1 MRTNMKED
9 KRILEYRNDVL
20 EKIERN
26 ENVEDFV
33 FSINDI
39 EVGILEMSVY
49 LEDEKIIQKLLE
61 IGIDPNGK
69 KGLDEI
75 SPLSI
80 AVELNNKN
88 IVDLLIK
95 YRANVNQ
102 SDELGITPLITAT
115 KNNNIG
121 IIKSLVIAGANIYK
135 SDFYGQS
142 AISVVGSGDNHEVF
156 DFFTKIMSKND
167 DFKEYYDNIL
177 FSAIASKNMTFVKK
191 FAELNDINRV
201 HNNQGKTSLHIAVEN
216 DYLEVIPF
224 LLSKGVSINQP
235 DKNGDF
241 IYNLS
246 YQCQYLSEKRQSI
259 VNRLIENHVP
269 LKHRIEAIKS
279 TIPSLPLF
287 ENKNTSPKRKIH

>member
-1 MRTNMKED
+1 MKED
-9 KRILEYRNDVL
+9 KRLLEYRKNVL
-20 EKIERN
+20 EKIAKN
-26 ENVEDFV
+26 EKIEDFV
-33 FSINDI
+33 FSINDMEI
-39 EVGILEMSVY
+39 GILEMSVY
-49 LEDEKIIQKLLE
+49 LEDEEIIQKILE
-61 IGIDPNGK
+61 IGINPNGK
-69 KGLDEI
+69 KGLDDI

-80 AVELNNKN
+80 AVELDNKN

-102 SDELGITPLITAT
+102 VDDFGITPIITAT
-115 KNNNIG
+115 KNNNIE

-142 AISVVGSGDNHEVF
+142 ATSIVGAGDNHEVF
-156 DFFTKIMSKND
+156 DFFTKIMSKDD
-167 DFKEYYDNIL
+167 DFKTYYDNIL

-191 FAELNDINRV
+191 FAELNDIKSIY
-201 HNNQGKTSLHIAVEN
+201 NNQGKTSLHIAVEN

-235 DKNGDF
+235 DKEGAF

-246 YQCQYLSEKRQSI
+246 YQCQHLNEKRRNVI
-259 VNRLIENHVP
+259 NRLIDNHVP

-279 TIPSLPLF
+279 TIPSLPLQ
-287 ENKNTSPKRKIH
+287 ENINNNFSKRKLH